1 MSKVVNIIFQTLLFL
16 FLVFSFSNGTVYFI
30 KNINKDENTFL
41 SILLSLLVISLF
53 TIIKQYK
60 LLEKY
65 YIDYYG

>member
-30 KNINKDENTFL
+30 KNIDKDENIFL
-41 SILLSLLVISLF
+41 SILLSSLVISLF

-60 LLEKY
+60 LLKKLYKE
-65 YIDYYG
+65 YYG